1 MKPRKHVEWRSAARD
16 DLTQIVEYIA
26 RDSPD
31 NAARFAAKLLARID
45 NLAYFPHAG
54 SICPYHRK
62 TRQIFHGKYVV
73 YYTVHRTTVLIRA
86 IVHGAQLFRR
96 FWLHRNG
103 E

>member
-1 MKPRKHVEWRSAARD
+1 MTSIGSSS
-16 DLTQIVEYIA
+16 TIA
-26 RDSPD
+26 RDSPE
-31 NAARFAAKLLARID
+31 RFAAKLVAQID

-54 SICPYHRK
+54 AICPYHRK
-62 TRQIFHGKYVV
+62 TRQLIHGNYIV

-86 IVHGAQLFRR
+86 VVHGAQLFRR